1 MDLSVARR
9 IPLGNGILT
18 VENDE
23 QAWTRARVGELNT
36 GGGAAEAALSVLRI
50 KKKLEV
56 AR

>member
-1 MDLSVARR
+1 V
-9 IPLGNGILT
+9 PLGNGILT

-23 QAWTRARVGELNT
+23 QAWTRARVGELNK